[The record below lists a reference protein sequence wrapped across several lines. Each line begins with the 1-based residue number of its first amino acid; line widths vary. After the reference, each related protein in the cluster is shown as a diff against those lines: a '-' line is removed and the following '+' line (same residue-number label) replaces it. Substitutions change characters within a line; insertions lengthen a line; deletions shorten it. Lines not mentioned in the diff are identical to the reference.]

1 MKIVYIAHPV
11 GGDVEGNLK
20 KIAEIGRQINLN
32 EPGVIPFA
40 PYFFDCHCLDDN
52 EPKERERGLKNGEHF
67 FLRRVIDEV
76 RLYGDWISNGMGAEI
91 QLAHEVGIPVFPMN
105 NLVAFEYSRKFMRP
119 PAPSYQPPKLESD
132 EA

>member
-11 GGDVEGNLK
+11 DVEGNLK
-20 KIAEIGRQINLN
+20 KIAEIGRQINLT

-76 RLYGDWISNGMGAEI
+76 RLYGDRISLGMGAEI
-91 QLAHEVGIPVFPMN
+91 QLALGLGIPIRPMN
-105 NLVAFEYSRKFMRP
+105 EQVALMYRKMWNL
-119 PAPSYQPPKLESD
+119 APMLPILEPPKPESD